1 MKLVKSLLLGSAA
14 GLAAMTGAQAADLP
28 TKKAV
33 AVEYVRV
40 CTTYGNGYFVIPG
53 TDTCMRISGYVQAD
67 YLFVEQESDAFDD
80 IGFRAR
86 IRLNVDV
93 RQPTEFGLLRAFARM
108 DFRRQSGPF
117 TGGDPAAGSLEN
129 RFGAADQAYIQWG
142 GLTAGRA
149 QSFFD
154 FYTYDD
160 IFTTQITASDTK
172 TQLLAY
178 TFSFGGGLSGT
189 ISLEDAAE
197 RRIFGAPFGVPAGFA
212 GVVVPAGTAPFFAP
226 SATAPGVVNAFVAE
240 GVEWPDVVANLRW
253 DQPWGSFQLSGAIHD
268 LSAVNTFV
276 PFGAPAGTI
285 ASRADNEIGF
295 AVQAGAM
302 FKLPFIAP
310 GDELWLQATYSD
322 GAGHYNGLGGGG
334 HVNIARLTNI
344 TTPYGDAFVDQFG
357 NLQTPEVFSVSGKF
371 KHYWAPNLRSNFF
384 GGYTSVEFDGNAA
397 AVVFPTVGATAT
409 NGVLVGFPDFNIWEV
424 GANLIW
430 TPVKQLDI
438 GVEAVY
444 RKIEVD
450 GGNFLSA
457 FGGQTFNAAGASVLP
472 AAAARGRLG
481 DDDVFE
487 ARLRIQRDF

>member
-14 GLAAMTGAQAADLP
+14 GLVAVAGAQAADLP
-28 TKKAV
+28 VKKAV
-33 AVEYVRV
+33 AVDYVRV
-40 CTTYGNGYFVIPG
+40 CSTYGAGYFFIPG
-53 TDTCMRISGYVQAD
+53 SDTCMKISGYVQAD
-67 YLFVEQESDAFDD
+67 YLYVEQEQDNFDKF
-80 IGFRAR
+80 GMRAR

-93 RQPTEFGLLRAFARM
+93 RQPTEYGLLRAFARM
-108 DFRRQSGPF
+108 DFRKHSGPF
-117 TGGDPAAGSLEN
+117 VSGDPAAGSLDN
-129 RFGAADQAYIQWG
+129 RFGAADQAYIQFG

-160 IFTTQITASDTK
+160 VYTTQITASDTK

-178 TFSFGGGLSGT
+178 TFSFGGGFSGT

-197 RRIFGAPFGVPAGFA
+197 RRFFGNAAAVPTGFA

-226 SATAPGVVNAFVAE
+226 SATAPGVVNNFAAE
-240 GVEWPDVVANLRW
+240 GVEFPDVVANLRW
-253 DQPWGSFQLSGAIHD
+253 DQAWGAFQVSGALHD

-276 PFGAPAGTI
+276 PFGAPAGTV
-285 ASRADNEIGF
+285 AHRADDDIGF
-295 AVQAGAM
+295 AIQAGAM
-302 FKLPFIAP
+302 FKLPFLAP

-322 GAGHYNGLGGGG
+322 GAAHYNGLGGSG
-334 HVNIARLTNI
+334 HVNIARLTDVR
-344 TTPYGDAFVDQFG
+344 PAFSDAFVDQFG
-357 NLQTPEVFSVSGKF
+357 DLQTAQAFSVSGKL

-384 GGYTSVEFDGNAA
+384 GGYTKVEFDGNSVAT
-397 AVVFPTVGATAT
+397 VFPTVGATAT
-409 NGVLVGFPDFNIWEV
+409 NGVLVGFADFNIWEA

-444 RKIEVD
+444 RKIDVK
-450 GGNFLSA
+450 GGNVVSFA
-457 FGGQTFNAAGASVLP
+457 GGATFDAAGAVVLP
-472 AAAARGRLG
+472 AAAARPRLG